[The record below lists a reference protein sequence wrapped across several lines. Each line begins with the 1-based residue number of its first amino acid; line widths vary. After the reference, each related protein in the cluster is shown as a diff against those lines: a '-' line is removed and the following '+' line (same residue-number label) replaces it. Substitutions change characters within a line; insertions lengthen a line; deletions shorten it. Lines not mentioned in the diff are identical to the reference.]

1 MGWTRIYS
9 RVLVLKTSFLAASLN
24 SRILTAYMSGLTI
37 ELK

>member
-1 MGWTRIYS
+1 MGWTRIDLS
-9 RVLVLKTSFLAASLN
+9 VLVLKTSFLAAFLY